1 MEHTITDWRNRAA
14 CTGSEP
20 ELWFALDDTDD
31 HAMAREIC
39 EGCPVR
45 LACGVFANRT
55 RQAAGIW
62 AGFDVVH
69 NRRAFRAWLVAQG
82 VIKAPPAC
90 TECGDEL
97 PGLASAQVC
106 WPCKQGIVPAG
117 SYVEY
122 VADLIASGS
131 TVAGIA
137 RDTGAPYSVIARLKR
152 GVDRIP
158 RVAAEKLD
166 ASRAVNAC

>member
-69 NRRAFRAWLVAQG
+69 QRRRFRSWLVAHG

-90 TECGDEL
+90 RECGEEL
-97 PGLASAQVC
+97 VGLGVSPVC
-106 WPCKQGIVPAG
+106 GLCKQGMVPAG
-117 SYVEY
+117 PYIAYVE
-122 VADLIASGS
+122 DLLASGW
-131 TVAGIA
+131 TMAEIA
-137 RDTGAPYSVIARLKR
+137 RRTGAPYSSISKLKR
-152 GVDRIP
+152 RADRIT
-158 RVAAEKLD
+158 RSAAERLD
-166 ASRAVNAC
+166 ASRAVIA